1 MAEDLQAKA
10 KGIIDIAVDQL
21 MAMGMSKD
29 GAAALLVVQGTIRIE
44 DRAKRQEMADFVA
57 ESAEPPIDE

>member
-10 KGIIDIAVDQL
+10 KGIIDSAVDQL
-21 MAMGMSKD
+21 MAMGMTRD

-44 DRAKRQEMADFVA
+44 SRAKLKEMADFVA
-57 ESAEPPIDE
+57 EAAENSDA